1 MTHSLTKEQIA
12 RYSRQLL
19 IHDFG
24 VKEGVSSAK
33 VAVVGAGGLGC
44 PVAMYLAGA
53 GVHTLGIVDYDEV
66 AIDNLHRQIAHKES
80 MVGKSKVE
88 SLRGS
93 IMDKRCNALHICT
106 GYSEAVGF
114 DVVIHVDYS
123 CCSRCCPFLNFR
135 YLLNDACVLLGKPL
149 VSGSALRWEG
159 QLTVYN
165 YVDPDGPC
173 YRCLFPVPAN
183 PSHITNCNEGGVL
196 GPVVGVIGSLQ
207 ALEVLKISV
216 AKVLFAYTCLANFSS
231 ILYLFDGSTGIS
243 RTVAIRPRKKECE
256 SCGDCPTITGLIDY
270 ELFCG
275 SGACDKVH
283 SLSILPPID
292 RVSASEYSQ
301 IRSSQ
306 QAPILLDTR
315 PSHEFS
321 IANLSEAKNLTLNEI
336 RRLDSFDIQERLGL
350 IPGEEHS
357 SEIFVICHRGNDSQL
372 AVEILKKK
380 LPFTRVRDIRG
391 GYEAWATEVDKD
403 FPTY

>member
-1 MTHSLTKEQIA
+1 LDQDSLRLRNLAILWVFLAQ
-12 RYSRQLL
+12 
-19 IHDFG
+19 
-24 VKEGVSSAK
+24 EGVSSAK
-33 VAVVGAGGLGC
+33 VVVVGAGGLGC

-80 MVGKSKVE
+80 MVGKSKAE
-88 SLRGS
+88 QFS
-93 IMDKRCNALHICT
+93 KRFCT
-106 GYSEAVGF
+106 GYSEVGF

-123 CCSRCCPFLNFR
+123 CCSRCYPFLNFR
-135 YLLNDACVLLGKPL
+135 YLLNDACVLLGRPL

-165 YVDPDGPC
+165 YRGPC

-183 PSHITNCNEGGVL
+183 SSHISNCNEAGVL
-196 GPVVGVIGSLQ
+196 GPVVGLIGSLQ
-207 ALEVLKISV
+207 ALEVLKIS
-216 AKVLFAYTCLANFSS
+216 AGLKPNFSS
-231 ILYLFDGSTGIS
+231 KLYLFDGSTGIS
-243 RTVAIRPRKKECE
+243 RTVAIRPRKKECN
-256 SCGDCPTITGLIDY
+256 SCGDCPTITELIDY

-283 SLSILPPID
+283 SLSVLPPID

-306 QAPILLDTR
+306 QATILLDIR

-321 IANLSEAKNLTLNEI
+321 IANLSEAK
-336 RRLDSFDIQERLGL
+336 
-350 IPGEEHS
+350 
-357 SEIFVICHRGNDSQL
+357 SELAIGSTWLFWQIVLLLSVFVICHRGNDSQL

-380 LPFTRVRDIRG
+380 LPFTRVRDISG